1 VNHTGTNPPPNPK
14 TKAVAIIPAR
24 YDSVRLPGKAL
35 LEIAGKPMICWVVER
50 ALAAR
55 NVSRAIVATDDERI
69 LVAIKSAGYEAVM
82 TRADH
87 RSGTDRIAEV
97 AASLEDADIIVNVQG
112 DEPLISPLTIEQ
124 AVEAMGEKGNVE
136 GVKGDGDPE
145 RHGDGGTRRWGEE
158 IQREKGK
165 GERVTEGI
173 GIVTTWEP
181 MESGADVLNPAVVK
195 VVVDDCERA
204 VYFSRLPVPY
214 PRDAV
219 REHGSIEAALRNEPS
234 LLSSFRKHTGL
245 YVYRRDVLLEFA
257 QWPQSELER
266 LESLE
271 QLRALEHGVKI
282 KAIKASASSIGVDT
296 IEDLERVRS
305 IVERESFEFR
315 VPSSEFARTT

>member
-1 VNHTGTNPPPNPK
+1 VNHTGTNPPTNPK
-14 TKAVAIIPAR
+14 TNAVAIIPAR

-50 ALAAR
+50 TLAAR
-55 NVSRAIVATDDERI
+55 NVARAIVATDDERI
-69 LVAIKSAGYEAVM
+69 LAAVKSAGYEAVM

-112 DEPLISPLTIEQ
+112 DEPLISPRTIER
-124 AVEAMGEKGNVE
+124 AIEAIEERGNGEEGNGE
-136 GVKGDGDPE
+136 DPQ
-145 RHGDGGTRRWGEE
+145 TRRRGD
-158 IQREKGK
+158 
-165 GERVTEGI
+165 TENNTSDATEV
-173 GIVTTWEP
+173 GIVTTWELI
-181 MESGADVLNPAVVK
+181 ESVADVLNPDVVK
-195 VVVDDCERA
+195 VVVDEHERA
-204 VYFSRLPVPY
+204 IYFSRLPVPC
-214 PRDAV
+214 PRDAT
-219 REHGSIEAALRNEPS
+219 RAHGSIEAALENDPG
-234 LLSSFRKHTGL
+234 LLAGFRKHTGL

-282 KAIKASASSIGVDT
+282 KAIKASTSSIGVDT

-305 IVERESFEFR
+305 ILEGESFEFR
-315 VPSSEFARTT
+315 VSSSEFIRTS